1 MSLAALAQGFRSA
14 YLDHAA
20 IVRQLEAWHAAY
32 PEFTRLTS
40 IGKTP
45 EGRDLWVLTVGAD
58 PDRARPTAW
67 VDGNMHASELAG
79 SSVALAI
86 AEDFLAAHVEPER
99 LGLPAPVLE
108 RLRATRLF
116 VLAADV
122 ARRRRVRCSPPAATC
137 ARCRATI
144 AARSAR
150 ASGAATIST
159 ATVARW
165 RCASPIRPA
174 TTSRRPIIPT

>member
-1 MSLAALAQGFRSA
+1 MSLASLATGFRSA
-14 YLDHAA
+14 YLDHAT

-32 PEFTRLTS
+32 PDLTRLTS

-86 AEDFLAAHVEPER
+86 AEDFLAAHVEPDR

-116 VLAADV
+116 VL
-122 ARRRRVRCSPPAATC
+122 P
-137 ARCRATI
+137 
-144 AARSAR
+144 
-150 ASGAATIST
+150 
-159 ATVARW
+159 
-165 RCASPIRPA
+165 
-174 TTSRRPIIPT
+174 